1 MRVSRVTLSVFLV
14 ALLMTGFLFRYL
26 FVILTPISEQIIET
40 QRDLL
45 FRNVFS
51 SSQRILLHE
60 DGLRMLK
67 SYLNKLQ
74 NFSTDEVINVEIE
87 DENHNSVWSVRQ
99 GKSEYYKIA
108 KLHLPGGSSSSK
120 GYFLRMYFVPD
131 SIVFSVPFLV
141 LSVVLF
147 FGFFV
152 IYELMLSLINSG
164 LCLSRWC
171 YRRNLNFWA
180 QGDFSQLAFVPS
192 RYSDQSTQQQMFL
205 VQSINE
211 IFSFLQRRCHV
222 LQNSTGSSEIVDAC
236 HQLIQDAQS
245 HDKLTSRYITMLT
258 AWAPM
263 TELRWMTILVAC
275 QLSVMVEL
283 SRISLPLILFSVV
296 FSLLL
301 GIIFANTVTYRYS
314 RRFVGFLAMGCLW
327 TGVMLFWKYRLVGTS
342 VAAFAVGLFCHSL
355 SLLPDSRNEL
365 IRYIIPSHESLRW
378 PIRHLISGFFVPIP
392 LFYVLLERVSGD
404 VLSSFPAVL
413 SFVTSYFLWRYIHR
427 NPVWRYSL
435 VPVKSLSNFWLSF
448 PPIIVLFFCFVGGGL
463 CWVAFY
469 QTSHFLAAWFIALA
483 CGLKLF
489 SLVNNNFTIRRLMFL
504 SLGIFLF
511 LIPLLSGVWVRFLSR
526 DALIFVLS
534 LIEGI
539 FIDISDNNDNLVK
552 HVYSP
557 LSIAALFLGGGFF
570 YLMDNWGSL
579 NLTFSIISIFGG
591 IAVYYYGERLYDH

>member
-26 FVILTPISEQIIET
+26 FVILTPISGQIIET

-51 SSQRILLHE
+51 SSQRILLHD

-108 KLHLPGGSSSSK
+108 KLLLPGKSSTDK

-131 SIVFSVPFLV
+131 SSIFSVPLLV

-152 IYELMLSLINSG
+152 MYELMLSLINSG

-171 YRRNLNFWA
+171 YRRNLHFWA

-263 TELRWMTILVAC
+263 TELRWMTILVSC

-283 SRISLPLILFSVV
+283 CKDPLPLKLFSISS
-296 FSLLL
+296 SLFF

-327 TGVMLFWKYRLVGTS
+327 IGVSLFWMYHLVGS
-342 VAAFAVGLFCHSL
+342 AVVAFAIGLFCHSL
-355 SLLPDSRNEL
+355 SLSPDNREEF

-378 PIRHLISGFFVPIP
+378 PIRYLVSGFFIPIP
-392 LFYVLLERVSGD
+392 LFYVLLERVSSD
-404 VLSSFPAVL
+404 VLSSFPAIL
-413 SFVTSYFLWRYIHR
+413 SFVTSYFLWRYINR

-435 VPVKSLSNFWLSF
+435 VPAKSSSSFWFSV
-448 PPIIVLFFCFVGGGL
+448 PPFIVLFFCFVIGGL
-463 CWVAFY
+463 CWVSFY
-469 QTSHFLAAWFIALA
+469 QTSHFLAAWFIALT

-489 SLVNNNFTIRRLMFL
+489 SLASNKITLRRLMFL
-504 SLGIFLF
+504 ALGVFLF
-511 LIPLLSGVWVRFLSR
+511 LIPLLSGVWVHFLSR

-534 LIEGI
+534 LIVGV
-539 FIDISDNNDNLVK
+539 FIDLSDNNDNLVK
-552 HVYSP
+552 HLYSLLP
-557 LSIAALFLGGGFF
+557 VVALFFGGGFF
-570 YLMDNWGSL
+570 YLMDKWGSL
-579 NLTFSIISIFGG
+579 NLTFSILSIFGG
-591 IAVYYYGERLYDH
+591 IAVCHYGERLHDH